1 MTNKLE
7 FYSTNDLVQINDNLD
22 RIEKDAEKIGYKLLD
37 PTNEE
42 YDKVRSIILN
52 FIKEEQRII
61 YGGSAYHKICEEYNK
76 DKNDSKSIY
85 EEWTRYDVEFYSPNP
100 IRDLTMIC
108 NRINDANIKYVIGR
122 QAQHDETFTVFA
134 NFLQYCDMSY
144 MPKKVYDNI
153 EFLTI
158 DGIRYIHPEMILIDI
173 FRMYNDP
180 LTSFWRLSKVFKRMK
195 LLLERYPFDFKES
208 NVVKIESNKEN
219 QKIIDYILPI
229 VIDKFEKIL
238 FTGELAYLIYTN
250 PEKDVNSSDSLSQI
264 EIITDDFETVG
275 KFIKSLTYKWADSE
289 NKLESYD
296 QLFKIKFYSRFFQYW
311 DKRAIIFYKDKP
323 LFTIVG
329 SNGRCVPFIKS
340 NISFDQNKSLDIKI
354 GSFLMTFNYFFIGY
368 HYEKIMK
375 KGFYYGKREFIDSLL
390 SIRNKFLKSKNK
402 TVIDSTIYKEFII
415 ECSGKT
421 VEFSREFM
429 LKLNEKR
436 ARGERGILSYDP
448 TVNRGTYIEYV
459 FEQSDGLELN

>member
-61 YGGSAYHKICEEYNK
+61 YGGSAYHKICEEYKK

-158 DGIRYIHPEMILIDI
+158 DGIRYIHPEMI
-173 FRMYNDP
+173 FR
-180 LTSFWRLSKVFKRMK
+180 
-195 LLLERYPFDFKES
+195 
-208 NVVKIESNKEN
+208 
-219 QKIIDYILPI
+219 
-229 VIDKFEKIL
+229 
-238 FTGELAYLIYTN
+238 
-250 PEKDVNSSDSLSQI
+250 
-264 EIITDDFETVG
+264 
-275 KFIKSLTYKWADSE
+275 
-289 NKLESYD
+289 
-296 QLFKIKFYSRFFQYW
+296 
-311 DKRAIIFYKDKP
+311 
-323 LFTIVG
+323 
-329 SNGRCVPFIKS
+329 
-340 NISFDQNKSLDIKI
+340 DIK
-354 GSFLMTFNYFFIGY
+354 
-368 HYEKIMK
+368 
-375 KGFYYGKREFIDSLL
+375 
-390 SIRNKFLKSKNK
+390 
-402 TVIDSTIYKEFII
+402 
-415 ECSGKT
+415 
-421 VEFSREFM
+421 
-429 LKLNEKR
+429 
-436 ARGERGILSYDP
+436 
-448 TVNRGTYIEYV
+448 
-459 FEQSDGLELN
+459 